1 MKRFVTQKQPSPV
14 KSLFLS
20 LGIFLLILVLFLWGF
35 SSISRRSVREEENTL
50 RQALVESA
58 VHCYALHGYYPESLE
73 DLVRDYGITYDSSYF
88 LVDYQP
94 QGENLMPEIT
104 VIRKGDKN

>member
-14 KSLFLS
+14 KSFLLS
-20 LGIFLLILVLFLWGF
+20 LGIFLLILFLFLWGF
-35 SSISRRSVREEENTL
+35 SSMSELSAREEEDTL

-73 DLVRDYGITYDSSYF
+73 ALVRDYGVTYDSRQF
-88 LVDYQP
+88 FVDYLP

-104 VIRKGDKN
+104 VIRKGE

>member
-1 MKRFVTQKQPSPV
+1 MKRFVTQKQRSPLR
-14 KSLFLS
+14 SFILS
-20 LGIFLLILVLFLWGF
+20 LCIFLLIMFFFLTGL
-35 SSISRRSVREEENTL
+35 SSLSGVSGREEEDTL

-58 VHCYALHGYYPESLE
+58 VHCYALNGYYPESLE
-73 DLVRDYGITYDSSYF
+73 ALTEDYGITYDSHRF

-104 VIRKGDKN
+104 VIRKEE

>member
-14 KSLFLS
+14 RNFLLS
-20 LGIFLLILVLFLWGF
+20 LGIFLLVLFLFLWGF
-35 SSISRRSVREEENTL
+35 SSIAAVSDREEEDTL

-73 DLVRDYGITYDSSYF
+73 DLVRDYGITYDGSRF
-88 LVDYQP
+88 LVDYLP

-104 VIRKGDKN
+104 VIRKGE